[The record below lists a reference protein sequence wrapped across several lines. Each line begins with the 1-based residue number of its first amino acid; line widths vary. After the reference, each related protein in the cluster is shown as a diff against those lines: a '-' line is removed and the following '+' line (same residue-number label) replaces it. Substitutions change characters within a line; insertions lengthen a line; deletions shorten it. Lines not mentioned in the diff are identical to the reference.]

1 MQAKESCREK
11 PCRGHLGELSGTVV
25 GMAKSME
32 SPGEKPCQDPLERLV
47 GDVAGRGSGQGEYH
61 GQATLMLEV
70 VAGECVGHS
79 ES

>member
-1 MQAKESCREK
+1 
-11 PCRGHLGELSGTVV
+11 
-25 GMAKSME
+25 MAKSME